1 MFFIFFFIFFL
12 QAVSVRQN
20 CCRCFSVIL
29 FFCYFF
35 LGEVEEDEEE
45 EQKEDEEEE
54 AEVNRKR
61 KRGNGENRKLAKN
74 RKLEPGE
81 ARRRAN
87 YD

>member
-1 MFFIFFFIFFL
+1 MDG
-12 QAVSVRQN
+12 N
-20 CCRCFSVIL
+20 KE
-29 FFCYFF
+29 
-35 LGEVEEDEEE
+35 GEEEE

-74 RKLEPGE
+74 RKLEPGG

>member
-1 MFFIFFFIFFL
+1 MVK
-12 QAVSVRQN
+12 QK
-20 CCRCFSVIL
+20 
-29 FFCYFF
+29 
-35 LGEVEEDEEE
+35 E